1 MKIFLS
7 PSNQSAN
14 IGAYTNS
21 NECDQCTAIALAAKN
36 YLDSVYECEVIV
48 AAQGDNMKT
57 RAQYANSV
65 GTNVYVAIHTNAFSD
80 KTVWGTETFYY
91 SSDENGKKLAS
102 ALLESVGGIVGKK
115 RRAKANDSLI
125 ELNTPT
131 CTRAYIEVDF
141 HSNPE
146 RAAWMQANVEL
157 IDNTIA
163 QTIADFMELDVKADE
178 CKKNLEA
185 LVLDN
190 LDEVFEVLKR
200 NINTSAKRIYRVQAG
215 AFTALK
221 DAEVLSQRLND
232 AGFANVIR
240 YE

>member
-7 PSNQSAN
+7 PSNQRAN
-14 IGAYTNS
+14 VGAYVNS
-21 NECDQCTAIALAAKN
+21 NECEQCTAIAMEAKKH
-36 YLDSVYECEVIV
+36 LESVFDCEVIV
-48 AAQGDNMKT
+48 ATESDNMKT
-57 RAQYANSV
+57 RAQYANSI
-65 GTNVYVAIHTNAFSD
+65 GADVYVAIHTNAFSD

-115 RRAKANDSLI
+115 RKSKANDSLI

-131 CTRAYIEVDF
+131 CTRAYVEVDF

-146 RAAWMQANVEL
+146 RAAWMQANTEL
-157 IDNTIA
+157 IGNTIANTIA
-163 QTIADFMELDVKADE
+163 QFMELDVKEDE

-190 LDEVFEVLKR
+190 LDEVFEILKR

>member
-1 MKIFLS
+1 MPEKWYWVTLPHTWNDIDGQDGNNDLYRGTAYYAKSVDKIDLPEAERYFLEINGANS
-7 PSNQSAN
+7 SA
-14 IGAYTNS
+14 
-21 NECDQCTAIALAAKN
+21 
-36 YLDSVYECEVIV
+36 SVY
-48 AAQGDNMKT
+48 
-57 RAQYANSV
+57 
-65 GTNVYVAIHTNAFSD
+65 
-80 KTVWGTETFYY
+80 W
-91 SSDENGKKLAS
+91 NGKKLAS

-115 RRAKANDSLI
+115 RNSKANDSLI

-131 CTRAYIEVDF
+131 CTRAYVEVDF

-157 IDNTIA
+157 IGNTIA
-163 QTIADFMELDVKADE
+163 QTIADFMELDVKEDE

-190 LDEVFEVLKR
+190 LDEVFEILKR